1 MQGHVVSQ
9 VSLRPIAETKLREI
23 LRDLKAVVVAYS
35 GGVDSATLLAV
46 AHEELQANVLAITG
60 SSSSIAQGE
69 IEAAA
74 ELAEQIGVPH
84 EIVETHEFDNPK
96 YIANPKNRC
105 FYCKDEL
112 FSRLVTIARARGY
125 AYVVDGS
132 NADDGRAPQDYR
144 PGQEAGRKLGVRS
157 PLAQAGLGK
166 AAIRDLAKRLGLVVH
181 DKPATP
187 CLSSRVPH
195 GTAINAEDLRRIDL
209 AERYLR
215 ALGYDIVR
223 VRHYGAT
230 ARIEVPRDRIEQLQS
245 ARRRIAQ
252 ALRSVGY
259 EQVEIDTRGYRMGS
273 LN

>member
-1 MQGHVVSQ
+1 MQGDVVSRIYP
-9 VSLRPIAETKLREI
+9 RPGDEAKLREI
-23 LRDLKAVVVAYS
+23 LRGLKRVVVAYS
-35 GGVDSATLLAV
+35 GGVDSATLLAI
-46 AHEELQANVLAITG
+46 AHEELGDGILAITA
-60 SSSSIAQGE
+60 SSPSIAQGE

-74 ELAEQIGVPH
+74 ELAKQIGVSH
-84 EIVETHEFDNPK
+84 EIIETHEFDNPN
-96 YIANPKNRC
+96 YVSNPKDRC

-112 FSRLVTIARARGY
+112 FSRLVAIARERGY
-125 AYVVDGS
+125 AHVLDGS
-132 NADDGRAPQDYR
+132 NADDGRMSQDYR

-157 PLAQAGLGK
+157 PLAEAGLGK
-166 AAIRDLAKRLGLVVH
+166 SAIREIAKRLGLGVH

-195 GTAINAEDLRRIDL
+195 GIAINADDLRRIDL

-230 ARIEVPRDRIEQLQS
+230 ARIEVPVNRIEQLQS
-245 ARRRIAQ
+245 SQCRIGQ

-259 EQVEIDTRGYRMGS
+259 EQVEIDPRGYRTGS